1 MSNLCKYQF
10 QACGSV
16 GFNRWTYNIPAIS
29 DADAIRQ
36 AQDAALYFASAR
48 GFMHLNVW
56 CLDGNHADKPIAQ
69 ITINTPTTTV
79 RTTGDSK

>member
-16 GFNRWTYNIPAIS
+16 GFNRWTYNIPASS

-36 AQDAALYFASAR
+36 AQDAVLDFASAR
-48 GFMHLNVW
+48 GFMYLNVW
-56 CLDGNHADKPIAQ
+56 NLDGKHVEKPIAV
-69 ITINTPTTTV
+69 ITINTPSSTA
-79 RTTGDSK
+79 RLTGDSK